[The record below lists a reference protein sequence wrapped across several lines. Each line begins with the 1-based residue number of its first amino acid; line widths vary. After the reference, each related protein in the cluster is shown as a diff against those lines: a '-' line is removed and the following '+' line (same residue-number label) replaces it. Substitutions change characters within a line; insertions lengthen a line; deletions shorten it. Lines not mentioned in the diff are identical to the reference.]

1 MIFINAC
8 THTRSSA
15 LSIGK
20 GRRLDFADNH
30 RSLCVRR
37 AALGRLPIAIR
48 VKDREEDAHQV
59 DQLLNRDGRLVTLS
73 VRAPIRSIPTSR
85 ASPSNVVD
93 VLDGDP
99 LAEQRQVVPVG
110 PVQAVQS
117 RWDRDGQ
124 RVHPRHIGR
133 HLDESRVE
141 RGDEGRGE
149 SLSRVLVRAIDRSQ
163 RHVAVDV
170 RQVWSLR
177 YRLDMARRL

>member
-1 MIFINAC
+1 LINGC
-8 THTRSSA
+8 EHTGSGA

-20 GRRLDFADNH
+20 GRRLDFADDH
-30 RSLCVRR
+30 RSLCDER
-37 AALGRLPIAIR
+37 AASERLPIATR
-48 VKDREEDAHQV
+48 TKAREEDAHQI

-85 ASPSNVVD
+85 ASPGNVVD

-99 LAEQRQVVPVG
+99 LAKQRQVVPVG

-117 RWDRDGQ
+117 RWDRNGQ
-124 RVHPRHIGR
+124 GVHPRHIGR
-133 HLDESRVE
+133 HLDEFGLE
-141 RGDEGRGE
+141 RRYEGRGE

-163 RHVAVDV
+163 RHVAVNG

-177 YRLDMARRL
+177 